1 MALYQIYIDGHVQRE
16 DGLIIPPD
24 PDNLDWQDYQ
34 AWLAI
39 DGNVVDP
46 APTPA
51 PATRIG
57 AAEFLARFTDAER
70 LAVQTAAAAAPAIA
84 LGLTMG
90 LAVGTIGLVDDAVTA
105 AWMASL
111 VTAGAL
117 TDDRKTQILTP

>member
-1 MALYQIYIDGHVQRE
+1 MALYQFYVDGHVQRE

-24 PDNLDWQDYQ
+24 PDNLDWQAYQ

-39 DGNVVDP
+39 DGNVTDP
-46 APTPA
+46 TPTPA
-51 PATRIG
+51 PRTEIS

-70 LAVQTAAAAAPAIA
+70 LAVQTAAVAQPSIA

-90 LAVGTIGLVDDAVTA
+90 LAVGTIRLVGDPVTA

-117 TDDRKTQILTP
+117 TPDRKTQILTP